1 MDKIKQLEFRLNSS
15 PTDYNTENKNY
26 ENFENFRQK
35 NIQNGD
41 IFEINYQIENT
52 TPREVQ
58 FFLNPTSLIAQA
70 ASSMTL
76 FTVYKMYRNGV
87 YDTMDGP
94 FYEKMYPEQDE
105 MEDITDYNSPDAM
118 AFISKL
124 KQKYQD
130 RKKQYINDYKKNGGE
145 STNEDWI
152 VNNQK
157 LMNTIVTLQPNEV
170 KNFVIQT
177 SWHRNRYIKIAD
189 YEFYLDEKDKFE
201 IQLLLI
207 LNKSDRKQF
216 LTEKELSN
224 IKNNLNFIE
233 GTVTSNR
240 MEISFN

>member
-1 MDKIKQLEFRLNSS
+1 
-15 PTDYNTENKNY
+15 
-26 ENFENFRQK
+26 
-35 NIQNGD
+35 
-41 IFEINYQIENT
+41 
-52 TPREVQ
+52 
-58 FFLNPTSLIAQA
+58 
-70 ASSMTL
+70 
-76 FTVYKMYRNGV
+76 
-87 YDTMDGP
+87 
-94 FYEKMYPEQDE
+94 
-105 MEDITDYNSPDAM
+105 
-118 AFISKL
+118 
-124 KQKYQD
+124 
-130 RKKQYINDYKKNGGE
+130 
-145 STNEDWI
+145 
-152 VNNQK
+152 
-157 LMNTIVTLQPNEV
+157 MNTIVTLQPNEV